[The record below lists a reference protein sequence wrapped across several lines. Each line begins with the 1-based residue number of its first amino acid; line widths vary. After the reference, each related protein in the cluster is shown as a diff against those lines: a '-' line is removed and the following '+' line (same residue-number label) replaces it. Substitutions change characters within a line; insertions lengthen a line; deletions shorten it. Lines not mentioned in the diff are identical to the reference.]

1 MRHLRSTLFW
11 LFLFVFLLTL
21 CVTAPSTLV
30 ATLLE
35 QLSGGRLTLAQ
46 TQGTLWKGSG
56 VLLLQHDSKF
66 LPLGRYAW
74 KLYPSADLRHIN
86 VDVDS
91 GGAQETQI
99 HISPWKNTIDVQ
111 HAYANLPAQ
120 LLAVFAPPLS
130 PYRLSGELLLTTE
143 SFNISPQS
151 VVGNLNLDWKQA
163 TSGLTDIAPLGDYRI
178 VMQGKGSALDIKLST
193 QQGKLKLDGSG
204 QMQPGSALTFNGTAQ
219 AAPEQKEALSE
230 LLHHIGPE
238 LSPGVF
244 SFALVSQ

>member
-1 MRHLRSTLFW
+1 VRRLRSTILW

-21 CVTAPSTLV
+21 CITAPSTLV

-66 LPLGRYAW
+66 LPLGRYGW
-74 KLYPSADLRHIN
+74 KLYPSIDLSHIN
-86 VDVDS
+86 VDVS
-91 GGAQETQI
+91 TGGIQETQI
-99 HISPWKNTIDVQ
+99 RISPWKNTIDVQ

-120 LLAVFAPPLS
+120 LLSVFAPQLS
-130 PYRLSGELLLTTE
+130 PYRLSGELLLTTDR
-143 SFNISPQS
+143 FTIAQQNITGA
-151 VVGNLNLDWKQA
+151 VTLDWKQA

-178 VMQGKGSALDIKLST
+178 ALQGSGAVLSVKLTT
-193 QQGKLKLDGSG
+193 QTGKLKLDGSG

-219 AAPEQKEALSE
+219 AASEQKEALSE

-244 SFALVSQ
+244 SFALVTH